1 MFYLKFCS
9 ALWHALHG
17 TLTSNIPCGLK
28 LEKKV
33 KYCKLVLNLK
43 VSNFNHSIFWMYF
56 TL

>member
-17 TLTSNIPCGLK
+17 TLTPNIPCGLK